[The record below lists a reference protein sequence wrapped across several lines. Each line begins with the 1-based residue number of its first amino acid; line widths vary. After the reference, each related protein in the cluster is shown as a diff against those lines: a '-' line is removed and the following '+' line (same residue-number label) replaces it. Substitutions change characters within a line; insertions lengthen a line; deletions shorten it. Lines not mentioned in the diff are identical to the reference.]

1 MIMSLWSLFLVSGNA
16 TFPFCIFISGGVGVD
31 EDVAEVDETLA
42 DVVVVVVDV
51 VDDEDVVLYVDVF
64 EAAVALIVRD
74 DKGTV
79 GPFLVS
85 TFNDLFKI

>member
-1 MIMSLWSLFLVSGNA
+1 MV
-16 TFPFCIFISGGVGVD
+16 VD
-31 EDVAEVDETLA
+31 
-42 DVVVVVVDV
+42 VDV

>member
-1 MIMSLWSLFLVSGNA
+1 
-16 TFPFCIFISGGVGVD
+16 
-31 EDVAEVDETLA
+31 
-42 DVVVVVVDV
+42 VVVDVDV

-64 EAAVALIVRD
+64 EAGVSLIVRD

>member
-1 MIMSLWSLFLVSGNA
+1 VSGNA

-51 VDDEDVVLYVDVF
+51 DVVDDEDVVLYVDVF
-64 EAAVALIVRD
+64 EAGVSLIVRD

>member
-1 MIMSLWSLFLVSGNA
+1 MHVEEKKLPPPAILNPMQTAL
-16 TFPFCIFISGGVGVD
+16 VD

-51 VDDEDVVLYVDVF
+51 DVVDDEDVVLYVDVF
-64 EAAVALIVRD
+64 EAGVSLIVRD